1 MVHNRCAAWQGE
13 FSFSKIYSLRSHH
26 RTFKRASKNPPCV
39 YNITFSRLGAVWNQS
54 RVMRLFKCLKKKN
67 VYNIHAH
74 ECFKSFYKDNCRH
87 FMAWALWKHLTQRQ
101 NLFWSKIISALKVL
115 REEKKKKKISCPW
128 FLNLP
133 LGSLSLDLRGG
144 SLVLQSFLMNLKQQL
159 GGMEDV
165 VLSTLYSRS
174 LSTVRSQG

>member
-1 MVHNRCAAWQGE
+1 ME
-13 FSFSKIYSLRSHH
+13 TFDPKTESLLEQDHQC
-26 RTFKRASKNPPCV
+26 FEGVKR
-39 YNITFSRLGAVWNQS
+39 
-54 RVMRLFKCLKKKN
+54 
-67 VYNIHAH
+67 
-74 ECFKSFYKDNCRH
+74 
-87 FMAWALWKHLTQRQ
+87 
-101 NLFWSKIISALKVL
+101 
-115 REEKKKKKISCPW
+115 REKKKKISCPW